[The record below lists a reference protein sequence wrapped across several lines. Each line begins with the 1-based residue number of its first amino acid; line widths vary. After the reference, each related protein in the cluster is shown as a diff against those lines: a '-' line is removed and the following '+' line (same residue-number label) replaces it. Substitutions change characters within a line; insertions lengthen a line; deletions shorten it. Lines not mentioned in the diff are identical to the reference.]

1 MKKVT
6 ALFAALTL
14 LLDLCA
20 CSAKVQDPTCH
31 EQFDL
36 GVQYLSEGNYEEAV
50 MAFTAAIEINSKQA
64 EVYEKLADAYL
75 ALADTEAMLQA
86 LRDGYVATESAH
98 LKTRIDELFM
108 LESMSTSEPEPSPN
122 PAQTQESIRGNTSSN
137 ISWHYDEG
145 TKTLTISG
153 AGRMED
159 YDYGN
164 YYRPWSFY
172 NDSIESIEILNG
184 VTSIGDCAFRE
195 CFGESNVSI
204 PSSVTSIGD
213 GAFTY
218 CDSLISVTIPNSVT
232 VIGDGAFYGCS
243 SLTDIYYSGSLDQWD
258 AIKHP
263 YGIGDA
269 LLSATIHFDS

>member
-1 MKKVT
+1 
-6 ALFAALTL
+6 
-14 LLDLCA
+14 
-20 CSAKVQDPTCH
+20 
-31 EQFDL
+31 
-36 GVQYLSEGNYEEAV
+36 
-50 MAFTAAIEINSKQA
+50 
-64 EVYEKLADAYL
+64 
-75 ALADTEAMLQA
+75 
-86 LRDGYVATESAH
+86 
-98 LKTRIDELFM
+98 
-108 LESMSTSEPEPSPN
+108 
-122 PAQTQESIRGNTSSN
+122 
-137 ISWHYDEG
+137 
-145 TKTLTISG
+145 
-153 AGRMED
+153 MED